1 MTKLMVEELFD
12 SPEDEFPECEDEDI
26 EYVKSSKVEYV
37 NEDDE
42 PVEVEPIEEEEE
54 PDED

>member
-1 MTKLMVEELFD
+1 MTKLKVEELFD